1 MARKLKRNALSR
13 GTAVYLGGSNVRLVW
28 ACGCTRVETL
38 KDPMKRPLGEG
49 GTASLVHNWR
59 QNGVVLEQCKR
70 HPDWY
75 SRDSQIAR
83 LNALY
88 AERPKYVC
96 AGVLAGAYATPQDR
110 AAGCTR
116 NIGAKAMR
124 RHVVEVDADGG
135 MLRVLCDGPQLDN
148 MCDDYEDSL
157 SGVTC
162 PSCLKKLQR
171 ERRA

>member
-1 MARKLKRNALSR
+1 MRKKIKRNALNR
-13 GTAVYLGGSNVRLVW
+13 GTAAHLSGANVRLIW

-38 KDPMKRPLGEG
+38 KDPLGPLSES
-49 GTASLVHNWR
+49 GTALLVRNWR
-59 QNGVVLEQCKR
+59 KNGVVLQQCKR

-83 LNALY
+83 LNAAY
-88 AERPKYVC
+88 PERPKYVC

-124 RHVVEVDADGG
+124 RHAVEIDADEA
-135 MLRVLCDGPQLDN
+135 MLRVLCNGPQLDHIS
-148 MCDDYEDSL
+148 DDYEESL

-171 ERRA
+171 EARS